1 MTKEKIIKIF
11 SKPKVVVSFAIFL
24 GVCVVVFGYNRVGK
38 APVVN
43 IDINN
48 NKTLNNPGDVIN
60 LSFLKSGRI
69 SQVLAKEG
77 QEVKKGDVLVKL
89 SAPDQEGT
97 LAQAKS
103 GFELAQAQFASLN
116 NQYAN
121 TEKQQ
126 NLIVKNAYQVLLSSG
141 LEGIPDDQTA
151 NVPPTISGTY
161 TCGKEGSYVIEP
173 YRSGDGDSGY
183 SFKYSGLE
191 SGIASVKFTNAIPF
205 GDCGLQ
211 IKFNEANFEGSVKWT
226 INIPNTKSAVYLLNK
241 NNYELAKET
250 RDKVLDELMTNI
262 GKNDSGSSVARATVE
277 AARGAYEAAL
287 GAYQNN
293 LIIAPTD
300 GVINFVDKNLI
311 EGQSVTA
318 GKNVIS
324 ITVK

>member
-1 MTKEKIIKIF
+1 MKSKIIKIL
-11 SKPKVVVSFAIFL
+11 SKPKVVISFAIFI
-24 GVCVVVFGYNRVGK
+24 GVAVVVFGYGRVGK
-38 APVVN
+38 APVVDLS
-43 IDINN
+43 IDEGSY
-48 NKTLNNPGDVIN
+48 NNPGDVIN

-69 SQVLAKEG
+69 SQVFAKEG
-77 QEVKKGDVLVKL
+77 QEVKKGEILVKL
-89 SAPDQEGT
+89 NAPDQEGA
-97 LAQAKS
+97 LSQAKGS
-103 GFELAQAQFASLN
+103 LDLALAQFASLN
-116 NQYAN
+116 NQYSN

-126 NLIVKNAYQVLLSSG
+126 NLIVKNAYQVLLSGG
-141 LEGIPDDQTA
+141 LEGVPDEQTA
-151 NVPPTISGTY
+151 NIPPVISGAY

-173 YRSGDGDSGY
+173 YRSGDSDTGY
-183 SFKYSGLE
+183 SFKYSGIE
-191 SGIASVKFTNAIPF
+191 NGVASVKFNNAVSL

-211 IKFNEANFEGSVKWT
+211 IKFNEANFEGHIEWT
-226 INIPNTKSAVYLLNK
+226 INIPNTKSAVYLINK

-250 RDKVLDELMTNI
+250 RDKVLDELLTNI
-262 GKNDSGSSVARATVE
+262 GKTDTGTSVAKATVD

-318 GKNVIS
+318 GRNVIS